1 MLTERR
7 NDLGNKVL
15 VGVIS
20 MLVTL
25 IMLFT
30 IYTAKE
36 ALSLGNNNTKD
47 VAVLQEGYK
56 VIKENL
62 VSINGKLDKLLYI
75 K

>member
-1 MLTERR
+1 MLPERR

-36 ALSLGNNNTKD
+36 ALSLGNNNKTD

-56 VIKENL
+56 VIKDNL
-62 VSINGKLDKLLYI
+62 IGINIKLDKILY